1 MRWQSMNISKVLK
14 EQNSRRQ
21 GLSSDE
27 AEKRLL
33 RYGKNS
39 LSVKKKKSLILRFVS
54 QLTDK
59 MIIILLVSA
68 LVSFLISM
76 VNHEPSADSLII
88 LVIVFVNAIVGV
100 IQESKAEKAIEALGR
115 LSAPEATVLRDGEKR
130 TVNSEDV
137 VTGDVIF
144 LEKGFFVPADARL
157 IEAEGL
163 VVDESALTGE
173 ADGIYKCAEEL
184 LPENAHLSEM
194 KNMVFASSAV
204 LGGRGS
210 AVVVSTGMDSTV
222 GGIAKMINQ
231 DSESKTPLQKR
242 LSKTGSALGNIALLI
257 CAVIFIYSVVK
268 KMPPIEMFLT
278 SVSLAVAAIPEGLP
292 AIVTIVLSIG
302 VQRLA
307 KRKAVVK
314 RLPAVETLGSANVIC
329 TDKTGTLT
337 CNKMT
342 VTEVYG
348 DKNRLLPLFVL
359 CNDGASPTENA
370 LLEFAEKNG
379 IDGKALNSERER
391 VREEPF
397 SSKTKLM
404 ATAHRFGTQYRII
417 VKGAPDVIFPLCA
430 KDTSSAKAKA
440 EEMAKRA
447 LRVIGFATLE
457 CGTLPNKL
465 CPEGKFTF
473 IGLAGM
479 IDPPRPEV
487 KEAVKRCKEAYIKP
501 VMITGDHRDT
511 AVAIAKS
518 VGIYQD
524 GDLVFTETELM
535 EKSPT
540 ERNKLI
546 VSATVFARATPEF
559 KVKIVEAYQEAGL
572 VVAMT
577 GDGINDAPALKKAD
591 IGCAMGK
598 SGTDV
603 AKEASDIVLTDDN
616 FATIVEAVSHGR
628 GIYDNIKRAVHFLL
642 SCNIGEIITV
652 FAAIILGLSSPLAA
666 IQLLWVNLVTDSF
679 PAISLGLEKTAKD
692 AMKRPPIKKNEGLFP
707 RNSALEIF
715 TEGLLIGTLSL
726 IAYIIG
732 LNLNDKTLGSTLCF
746 SVLAL
751 SQLFHSFNL
760 RSRMSLFSLGLFTNK
775 WLVLSFAVC
784 SLAQISTVIFAP
796 LRTVFGTTNL
806 SLPLWGLVIAF
817 SFFPVIFSEIYKR
830 FTK

>member
-1 MRWQSMNISKVLK
+1 MRWQSINVSKVLK
-14 EQNSRRQ
+14 EQNTSRY
-21 GLSSDE
+21 GLSSEE
-27 AEKRLL
+27 AKRRLL
-33 RYGKNS
+33 LYGKNS
-39 LSVKKKKSLILRFVS
+39 LSAKKKKPLIIRFVS

-59 MIIILLVSA
+59 MIIILLIAA
-68 LVSFLISM
+68 LVSFLVSM
-76 VNHEPSADSLII
+76 VDHEPSADSLII
-88 LVIVFVNAIVGV
+88 LVIVFVNALVGV

-115 LSAPEATVLRDGEKR
+115 LSAPEAIVLRDGEKR
-130 TVNSEDV
+130 IVNSEDV
-137 VTGDVIF
+137 VRGDIIY

-157 IEAEGL
+157 IEAESL

-184 LPENAHLSEM
+184 LPESAHLAEI
-194 KNMVFASSAV
+194 KNMVFASSAI
-204 LGGRGS
+204 LGGKGL

-222 GGIAKMINQ
+222 GGIARMINREN
-231 DSESKTPLQKR
+231 DSKTPLQKR
-242 LSKTGSALGNIALLI
+242 LSKMGSALGNLALLI
-257 CAVIFIYSVVK
+257 CAAIFIYSLIK
-268 KMPPIEMFLT
+268 RMPPIEMFLT

-292 AIVTIVLSIG
+292 AVVTIVLSIG

-342 VTEVYG
+342 VTEIYG
-348 DKNRLLPLFVL
+348 DKKRLLPLFVL

-370 LLEFAEKNG
+370 LLEFAKLNG
-379 IDGKALNSERER
+379 VNATALHSAHER

-397 SSKTKLM
+397 TSETKLM

-417 VKGAPDVIFPLCA
+417 VKGAPDVIFPLCKKA
-430 KDTSSAKAKA
+430 PIAEKAKA
-440 EEMAKRA
+440 EEMAKKA
-447 LRVIGFATLE
+447 LRVIGFAVLE

-465 CPEGKFTF
+465 CSEGKFTF
-473 IGLAGM
+473 VGLAGM

-487 KEAVKRCKEAYIKP
+487 SEAVARCKEAQIKP
-501 VMITGDHRDT
+501 VMITGDHLDT
-511 AVAIAKS
+511 AVAIARS
-518 VGIYQD
+518 VGIYED
-524 GDLVFTETELM
+524 GDLAFTQKELM
-535 EKSPT
+535 EKPLS

-559 KVKIVEAYQEAGL
+559 KVRIVEAYREAGQI
-572 VVAMT
+572 VAMT

-603 AKEASDIVLTDDN
+603 AKEAADIVLTDDN

-628 GIYDNIKRAVHFLL
+628 GIYDNIKRVVHFLL

-652 FAAIILGLSSPLAA
+652 FAAIILGLPSPLAA

-679 PAISLGLEKTAKD
+679 PAISLGLERTAKD
-692 AMKRPPIKKNEGLFP
+692 IMKRPPIKQNEGLFP
-707 RNSALEIF
+707 KNSGIKIF
-715 TEGLLIGTLSL
+715 TEGLLIGILSL

-732 LNLNDKTLGSTLCF
+732 LHLEGETVGRTLCF
-746 SVLAL
+746 TVLAL

-760 RSRMSLFSLGLFTNK
+760 RSHLSLFSIGLFSNK
-775 WLVLSFAVC
+775 WLLISFVFCSMAQVSTVVLS
-784 SLAQISTVIFAP
+784 P
-796 LRTVFGTTNL
+796 LRPIFGTACL
-806 SLPLWGLVIAF
+806 SLPLWGLVLIF
-817 SFFPVIFSEIYKR
+817 SAFPVIFSEVYKML
-830 FTK
+830 TK